1 MNLFQSIYCNQYAEL
16 KRNGRDATKARKNG
30 IILIAAMLVLDVFLF
45 VMLINTF
52 AKDSAAGK
60 SLIKFFEQ
68 FGSGRNTGKLLGAL
82 LFFLIIGLV
91 YITIGKQN
99 YFDKTITKFED
110 LDEARQKRIEQNAT
124 IYVFA
129 NIGLLFILLMVSLFA
144 SR

>member
-45 VMLINTF
+45 MMLINTF
-52 AKDSAAGK
+52 AQDSAAGK
-60 SLIKFFEQ
+60 SMIKFFEQ
-68 FGSGRNTGKLLGAL
+68 FGSGRNTGKLLGAV
-82 LFFLIIGLV
+82 LFFLIIGVV

-110 LDEARQKRIEQNAT
+110 LDEATQ
-124 IYVFA
+124 
-129 NIGLLFILLMVSLFA
+129 
-144 SR
+144 

>member
-16 KRNGRDATKARKNG
+16 KRNGRDTTKARKNG

-45 VMLINTF
+45 MMLINTF
-52 AKDSAAGK
+52 AQDSAPGK

-68 FGSGRNTGKLLGAL
+68 FGSGRNTGKLLGAV
-82 LFFLIIGLV
+82 LFFLIIGVV

-99 YFDKTITKFED
+99 YFDKTIRKFED
-110 LDEARQKRIEQNAT
+110 LEAAKQKRIEKNAT

-129 NIGLLFILLMVSLFA
+129 NIGLLFILLIVSLFTN
-144 SR
+144 R